1 MNAAPAHP
9 ATPQRVAGATSRP
22 LPTSGRRSPLGDARH
37 GKLAGNIAAFG
48 RALRRAGVTLD
59 AARIALATDAV
70 CQVGVAN
77 KADVSAALEAVLVS
91 REEDRAVFRELF
103 GLFFRDPE
111 LGRKLLQ
118 QLSPDGPDRA
128 NPPPERPRVR
138 QALQPQRP
146 TAPEKPEDDPDLDA
160 AMTASQLV
168 RLQAADFNQLT
179 AGEYHLVERLVR
191 DIPLP
196 LPCVPGRRTHPA
208 ERGAHLHWGR
218 TLRAAARTGGNVMH
232 LTHRHRDDTPLPLL
246 VLVDV
251 SGSMERYARLL
262 LAFLHAATARAPQ
275 AGSGLRRVH
284 RDVFAFGTELTD
296 LTPAFH
302 LADTDAMLRAAS
314 TAITDYAG
322 GTRLG
327 DCLAEL
333 GRLHARRLVGRRTL
347 ALIVSDGLD
356 TGEADTLEN
365 GLEWL
370 GRHTRRILWLN
381 PLLRF
386 DGYAPTARGAA
397 ILHRHADAMLAV
409 HNISRLQ
416 QLAGA
421 IATLMKQ

>member
-1 MNAAPAHP
+1 MTAVLAPGNAGQVAAAAHP
-9 ATPQRVAGATSRP
+9 P
-22 LPTSGRRSPLGDARH
+22 LPTTGNRSPLGDARH
-37 GKLAGNIAAFG
+37 GKLAANITAFG
-48 RALRRAGVTLD
+48 RALRRAGVTVD
-59 AARIALATDAV
+59 SARIVLATQAV
-70 CQVGVAN
+70 QAVGVESR
-77 KADVSAALEAVLVS
+77 ADVCAALETVLVS
-91 REEDRAVFRELF
+91 RAEDRAVFRELF

-118 QLSPDGPDRA
+118 QLSPDGPDHA

-138 QALQPQRP
+138 QALQPRRP
-146 TAPEKPEDDPDLDA
+146 AVPDPPPDPADLDA

-168 RLQAADFNQLT
+168 RLRHADFNQLT

-196 LPCVPGRRTHPA
+196 VPCVPGRRTHPA

-218 TLRAAARTGGNVMH
+218 TLRAAARTGGNVMS
-232 LTHRHRDDTPLPLL
+232 LRRRHRDDTLLPLL

-275 AGSGLRRVH
+275 AGSGRLRVH

-296 LTPAFH
+296 LTTAFH
-302 LADTDAMLRAAS
+302 VTDTDTMLQAAGA
-314 TAITDYAG
+314 AIADYAG

-327 DCLAEL
+327 DCLAAL
-333 GRLHARRLVGRRTL
+333 RRQHARRLVGRRTL

-356 TGEADTLEN
+356 TGEPETLETE
-365 GLEWL
+365 LQWL
-370 GRHTRRILWLN
+370 KHHTRRILWLN

-386 DGYAPTARGAA
+386 SGYAPTARGAA
-397 ILHRHADAMLAV
+397 VLHRHADAMLAV
-409 HNISRLQ
+409 HNITRLQ